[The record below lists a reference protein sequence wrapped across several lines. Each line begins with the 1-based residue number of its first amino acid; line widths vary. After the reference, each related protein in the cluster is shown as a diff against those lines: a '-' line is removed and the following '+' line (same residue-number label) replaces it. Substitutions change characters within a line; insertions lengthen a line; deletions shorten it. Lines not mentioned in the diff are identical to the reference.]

1 MASKPE
7 PLSDAKPSVEAAAKM
22 GEDAASAMSKAAATY
37 SEAFASTIKAS
48 QTYQAKLLEFFQ
60 TNLQA
65 NVQFAQKL
73 ASIKTPAD
81 FVQLSTS
88 HARDRAEALSA
99 QAKELAELGQEASRK
114 AFEAFTPNKR

>member
-1 MASKPE
+1 MASKPD
-7 PLSDAKPSVEAAAKM
+7 PLSEAKPAVEAATKI
-22 GEDAASAMSKAAATY
+22 GEEAASTIGNAAATY
-37 SEAFASTIKAS
+37 NEAFASTIKAS
-48 QTYQAKLLEFFQ
+48 QAYQAKLLEFFQ

-73 ASIKTPAD
+73 ASVKTPAD

-114 AFEAFTPNKR
+114 AFAAFTPPRR